1 MASARARRYA
11 RAIFELAGE
20 KGDREVD
27 AWVRRLEAVSA
38 VLMDPA
44 AVRVFSS
51 PAVPSSRRVELMDGL
66 RTEAM
71 GPGGLN
77 LARLLVAA
85 GRPALI
91 QEIIEEYGALAD
103 GAAGR
108 VRATATTAVELDNRD
123 SERIAKELSARLGK
137 EVRLELRVDPAIV
150 GGMVLQV
157 GDRLIDASVATR
169 LQQLRRRLATA

>member
-11 RAIFELAGE
+11 RAIYELAQE
-20 KGDREVD
+20 KGGSETETWLERLD
-27 AWVRRLEAVSA
+27 AVRA
-38 VLMDPA
+38 VLTDRA
-44 AVRVFSS
+44 ALEVFSS
-51 PAVPSSRRVELMDGL
+51 PAVPSSRRVELMGEL
-66 RTEAM
+66 RTEGM
-71 GPGGLN
+71 GEGGLN

-91 QEIIEEYGALAD
+91 DEIIEEYRTLAD
-103 GAAGR
+103 KAAGR
-108 VRATATTAVELDNRD
+108 VRATATTAVELDSADHHRITRD
-123 SERIAKELSARLGK
+123 LSASLGK
-137 EVRLELRVDPAIV
+137 EVRLEVRVDPAIV